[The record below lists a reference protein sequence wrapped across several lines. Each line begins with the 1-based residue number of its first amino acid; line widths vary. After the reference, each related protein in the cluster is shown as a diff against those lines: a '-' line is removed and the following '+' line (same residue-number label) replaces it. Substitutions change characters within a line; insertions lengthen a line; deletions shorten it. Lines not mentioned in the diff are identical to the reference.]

1 MNDNHNCELFLNM
14 KQGTN
19 GDLWLVHYVLLGVER
34 TDDDDDN
41 SNSDLTKGTCM

>member
-1 MNDNHNCELFLNM
+1 MEIFD
-14 KQGTN
+14 
-19 GDLWLVHYVLLGVER
+19 LLGVER